1 MVIKFLK
8 RVTHK
13 AGSDP
18 VLDVRASVVT
28 LASLLLVTVVSC
40 AHATELV
47 GRVVDTMGEKV
58 FVSASVQV
66 HQRWD
71 SVLTALTDQGGFFRI
86 EGLSSGSYSVKIT
99 LSDGRAFAGRALI
112 NGARRAQFVEF
123 DYSRLVPPGDEDDY

>member
-1 MVIKFLK
+1 
-8 RVTHK
+8 
-13 AGSDP
+13 
-18 VLDVRASVVT
+18 
-28 LASLLLVTVVSC
+28 
-40 AHATELV
+40 
-47 GRVVDTMGEKV
+47 MGEKV

-66 HQRWD
+66 HQRRD

-112 NGARRAQFVEF
+112 NGARRDQFVEF